1 MEIFS
6 FFSGIGFLD
15 LGFET
20 AGADIS
26 FVNEKVAKSAKFRV
40 KKLQKMTDFGN
51 VTNHV

>member
-26 FVNEKVAKSAKFRV
+26 FVNENNNNFFTGIPVCQ
-40 KKLQKMTDFGN
+40 KK
-51 VTNHV
+51 

>member
-26 FVNEKVAKSAKFRV
+26 FVNEKVAKNDRFWECDQSCVSNIRQV
-40 KKLQKMTDFGN
+40 
-51 VTNHV
+51 